1 MALKPLEVL
10 KKGLKV
16 LKIVPISSLYNIN
29 VTDQD
34 LLQMQRM
41 RSEMLSTICKQL
53 VHFSSKNK
61 MDTEALLNPHE
72 ESQMVDGVRDEE
84 ICQAM
89 LVMRNAQDEG
99 PTRPPING
107 GDNDVEDDSPL
118 APCPTC
124 HEVFWAASVIN
135 RYMC

>member
-1 MALKPLEVL
+1 
-10 KKGLKV
+10 
-16 LKIVPISSLYNIN
+16 
-29 VTDQD
+29 
-34 LLQMQRM
+34 
-41 RSEMLSTICKQL
+41 MLSTICKQL